1 MSKSGKEN
9 NEAVRRRMRAK
20 ESDRRQD
27 SREGALAGR
36 GPIGLF
42 VAKMIDLILKYI
54 VKAVKWIWYKLTI
67 PIFNMVYNL
76 LFSEF
81 RGIFAGKEKDGD
93 CYGSSYFRYIIT
105 ILVPPVGIFLSKGLM
120 GWPSICISVVLCF
133 YHMFPGII
141 YALLV
146 TYSNRYADRY
156 EAKEFENLERQKLA
170 RGKDENR
177 YTFTSLVVSIAILVG
192 ILYLMMLLA
201 KKVGDYGMRKI
212 S

>member
-1 MSKSGKEN
+1 MSKSGKER
-9 NEAVRRRMRAK
+9 NESVRRRMRAK
-20 ESDRRQD
+20 EQDRKKD
-27 SREGALAGR
+27 SREGALTGR

-42 VAKMIDLILKYI
+42 VAKMIDMIIKYVMI
-54 VKAVKWIWYKLTI
+54 AVKWIWYKLTI
-67 PIFNMVYNL
+67 PIFNMVYDL

-93 CYGSSYFRYIIT
+93 CYNSSYFRYIIT

-120 GWPSICISVVLCF
+120 GWPSICISVILCF

-156 EAKEFENLERQKLA
+156 EAKQLQKLEEQKRA
-170 RGKDENR
+170 RGLEKNK

-192 ILYLMMLLA
+192 MLYLLMLLA